1 VRACIKQKFVVNHE
15 KTIKKLIKIAAG
27 RYVVEVLKD
36 GKFIVSKEGE
46 TKWFWLLRG
55 RHVRFV
61 FELAQG
67 KYPTLNWILSDR
79 RTFRDRWEMSRG
91 DYKTALA
98 VNELRQIAST
108 GVKL

>member
-1 VRACIKQKFVVNHE
+1 VRACIKHKFVVNHE

-61 FELAQG
+61 FELAKR
-67 KYPTLNWILSDR
+67 KYPTLNLNPSKANKRIRPTQTSYIYG
-79 RTFRDRWEMSRG
+79 TEMLFSLLPR
-91 DYKTALA
+91 
-98 VNELRQIAST
+98 
-108 GVKL
+108 